1 MQYTII
7 GRLVSSWRV
16 LTVTAGC
23 KEDALLEFE
32 ERLHETEPTYA
43 EFRATEPYAREPN
56 E

>member
-1 MQYTII
+1 MQYTIT
-7 GRLVSSWRV
+7 GRLVSSWRE

-23 KEDALLEFE
+23 KEDALIEFE
-32 ERLHETEPTYA
+32 ERLLKTEPIYA